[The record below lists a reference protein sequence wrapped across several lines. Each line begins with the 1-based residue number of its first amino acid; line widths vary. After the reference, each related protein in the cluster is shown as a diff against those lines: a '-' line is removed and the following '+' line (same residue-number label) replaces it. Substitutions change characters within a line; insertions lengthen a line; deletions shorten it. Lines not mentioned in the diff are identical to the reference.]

1 MFDLFDPDLLIQRL
15 FILIP
20 LWLSLGVHEW
30 AHAWSAFKLGD
41 DTAKLQGRMSLN
53 PLVHIDPVGTLLLP
67 LLGVPFGWAKPVPV
81 QPLRFR
87 RSVNMRTGMMIVAAA
102 GPISNVCLAIL
113 SFAALGAIYALNVE
127 RTLPINGGIQLLR
140 TMVLFN
146 VILAIFNL
154 LPIPP
159 LDGSRIV
166 EALVPNQ
173 LRKAWYAFCRI
184 GPLLL
189 MAVILT
195 LVFMRYGLFDGIS
208 SWVSGLIEQL
218 RSVFR

>member
-1 MFDLFDPDLLIQRL
+1 LL
-15 FILIP
+15 
-20 LWLSLGVHEW
+20 
-30 AHAWSAFKLGD
+30 
-41 DTAKLQGRMSLN
+41 GRMSLN

-87 RSVNMRTGMMIVAAA
+87 RTVSMRTGMMIVAAA

-113 SFAALGAIYALNVE
+113 SFAALGAIYALGLANA
-127 RTLPINGGIQLLR
+127 LPMKAGIELLQ

-146 VILAIFNL
+146 VTLAVFNM

-166 EALVPNQ
+166 EAIVPSQ
-173 LRKAWYAFCRI
+173 LRSAWYAFCRI
-184 GPLLL
+184 GPLVL
-189 MAVILT
+189 MAVILG
-195 LVFMRYGLFDGIS
+195 LAFMRFGLFDWIHH
-208 SWVSGLIEQL
+208 WVNTSIEQL
-218 RSVFR
+218 RSFSR

>member
-1 MFDLFDPDLLIQRL
+1 
-15 FILIP
+15 
-20 LWLSLGVHEW
+20 
-30 AHAWSAFKLGD
+30 
-41 DTAKLQGRMSLN
+41 MSLN

-81 QPLRFR
+81 QPHRFR
-87 RSVNMRTGMMIVAAA
+87 RSVSMRMGMMIVAAA

-113 SFAALGAIYALNVE
+113 SFAALGVIYALRLVG
-127 RTLPINGGIQLLR
+127 TLPMNAVVQLLQ

-146 VILAIFNL
+146 VTLAVFNL

-166 EALVPNQ
+166 EAIVPNQ
-173 LRKAWYAFCRI
+173 LRSAWYAFCRI

-189 MAVILT
+189 LAVILG
-195 LVFMRYGLFDGIS
+195 LAFMRFGLFDGITH
-208 SWVSGLIEQL
+208 WVNSAIQGL
-218 RSVFR
+218 RGGR